1 VLLHFHFFSSVVMSI
16 FSLKSSFLISSPSN
30 ALCPRADR
38 PEYVFIGRSNVGK
51 SSLIN
56 AICGKHGLAK
66 TSAKP
71 GRTQLINYFTV
82 DITEKLTP
90 EDEEGEQ
97 AVASS
102 TESLTHQ
109 FIVDLPGYGYAKA
122 TRDQRAQWE
131 KMIAG
136 YLQNIETIKQIFVL
150 IDSRHTPQAIDIAFI
165 KKLITYNKPFSLVMT
180 KSDKISQKE
189 AAMHLKMLLAEIV
202 KFTDI
207 VPQYFV
213 TSAEKASSVK
223 KIVEA
228 IVMMT
233 SDA

>member
-1 VLLHFHFFSSVVMSI
+1 MST
-16 FSLKSSFLISSPSN
+16 FSLKSNFLISSPSN
-30 ALCPRADR
+30 ALCPKADR

-82 DITEKLTP
+82 DITEKIHQ
-90 EDEEGEQ
+90 EDEGGEP
-97 AVASS
+97 VGESS
-102 TESLTHQ
+102 RDSHTHQ
-109 FIVDLPGYGYAKA
+109 YIVDLPGYGYAKA
-122 TRDQRAQWE
+122 TRDQRAQRE

-136 YLQNIETIKQIFVL
+136 YLQNRVTIQQIFVL
-150 IDSRHTPQAIDIAFI
+150 IDSRHTPQVIDIAFI
-165 KKLITYNKPFSLVMT
+165 KKLVTYNKPFSLVMT

-189 AAMHLKMLLAEIV
+189 AALHLKMLLGEIT

-207 VPQYFV
+207 VPPCFV

-223 KIVEA
+223 KIIEA
-228 IVMMT
+228 MVRMT
-233 SDA
+233 NDV